1 MKRKNMRMGRKA
13 LSFLCIFAL
22 LITMIPVTALAAQ
35 ASDISNH
42 WAKTQIGNM
51 MDKGY
56 ITGYQDGTFKPDQK
70 ITRAEFMAIINRAFN
85 FTQKSEGSF
94 TDVKPGA
101 WYADVVSQAKAAG
114 YISGYPDGSIRP
126 DDTITRQEAAVIIAK
141 IKRLA
146 ADASGVADFKDAY
159 GIAGW
164 SKGNIGAVAASG
176 LMNGYP
182 DGSFRATNNIT
193 RAEAAVV
200 LDKALQFEAYST
212 AGAYGPESGAKTI
225 NGNVGVY
232 ADGVTLQ
239 NMVIE
244 GNLLLAASI
253 GEGTV
258 TLKNVTVKGT
268 TNVKGGGEHSII
280 VIDSTLD
287 NVNIV
292 KENGKIRIVISGNT
306 TIDELVINV
315 PGVAIKI
322 EGGSTVK
329 TLVLNKAAAVTGTGT
344 VQLAKINAEGSTFE
358 KQPVTV
364 EDNTGGNQ
372 QPVTPSTG
380 SSGSG
385 GGHHN
390 SGSSTYADM
399 VLKNGIVYSVNGT
412 SKDTEAT
419 ISEAV
424 AVKDGKIIYVGTD
437 SGVKPYVKE
446 GTTQEIDLNGKMVLP
461 GFSDSHAHAKAMA
474 ANMFDI
480 SLYATPA
487 PGQVVTAIEQWIMS
501 HPGITYITGNG
512 WDTLQEA
519 GMIAA
524 HDALNA
530 ATVNDIPVVLYD
542 SSHHIAWANDKA
554 IAVAGI
560 SKNTPDPPGGQIIHY
575 TSKDAPKPEKAG
587 ELTGIFHEDS
597 AISLVMK
604 AIPDNTK
611 DQYMEGIQA
620 YQAMAN
626 SYGLTLNQDPQVSA
640 ACIDA
645 YEELANAGDLTMR
658 FRGGYT
664 ATPVV
669 NTTGDAFA
677 VTDAAVE
684 AELAQFAEDSA
695 VKHTSGG
702 DLFQMNFVKIYG
714 DGGGPTTY
722 MKENKDSSN
731 AVWPADQLNY
741 LCDQLEK
748 NGVQIHCHSM
758 GDAALDEFLD
768 AFEYAKSKGDT
779 AQRNSITHL
788 QYVDDGTN
796 GTFPNGTSSN
806 DGKKMAELGVIG
818 IPQPFWMVK
827 DPYFTM
833 YWPSCGKARTE
844 ACYPMQSLIDE
855 GVIMAGGSDW
865 PVTQP
870 NAPLTSIQI
879 GMTRTLPYDDPAV
892 AYTPDMQRNP
902 MYRTSLGAGSEKA
915 SLRTMIQSVTINGA
929 YAMFLENV
937 TGSIEVGKSA
947 DMVVLDKDLRH
958 VDPKDI
964 GKTNVMMTIFKG
976 NIVYAASQPT
986 VTDYGVVKYKSA
998 PSYPGDPTTYSLVVS
1013 AGTTADD
1020 LIGALNA
1027 PVGGSLDLV
1036 YSVGSDTELIGLTVP
1051 DEETVT
1057 DSMELVSLA
1066 PNPEK
1071 PSQSIETDYSIVVDL
1086 PDMNNTIVPGS
1097 GKTYVYTVEQDTF
1110 VITLENPIPIIK
1122 GEHGAPDVYPDFYLM
1137 GSDNISAVTLDVTD
1151 VSDEFGHDADSGYVY
1166 KITAMDPA
1174 EQYVEIAPD
1183 VWLAVK
1189 PLHGTY
1195 SVYAYPPYVP
1205 PYIPYP
1211 DYVFTNNGAETLT
1224 FPD

>member
-212 AGAYGPESGAKTI
+212 AGAYGPESG
-225 NGNVGVY
+225 
-232 ADGVTLQ
+232 
-239 NMVIE
+239 
-244 GNLLLAASI
+244 
-253 GEGTV
+253 
-258 TLKNVTVKGT
+258 
-268 TNVKGGGEHSII
+268 
-280 VIDSTLD
+280 
-287 NVNIV
+287 
-292 KENGKIRIVISGNT
+292 
-306 TIDELVINV
+306 
-315 PGVAIKI
+315 
-322 EGGSTVK
+322 
-329 TLVLNKAAAVTGTGT
+329 
-344 VQLAKINAEGSTFE
+344 
-358 KQPVTV
+358 
-364 EDNTGGNQ
+364 
-372 QPVTPSTG
+372 
-380 SSGSG
+380 

-530 ATVNDIPVVLYD
+530 ATGNDIPVVLYD

-626 SYGLTLNQDPQVSA
+626 SYGLTLNQDPQVSE

-684 AELAQFAEDSA
+684 AELTQFAEDSA

-722 MKENKDSSN
+722 IKENKDSSN

-806 DGKKMAELGVIG
+806 DGKRMAELGVIG